1 MNNLEDN
8 LAHSGER
15 EKFIKTTYRSKSWV
29 IKSIE
34 LMMEKLLFDISIGEA
49 PIIPSVST
57 LKRNEDNIVFDY
69 ENGIIRRKNENIKEI
84 NFLKNTKK
92 FAIFLRVL
100 DICHE
105 LLSKNIIATKRD
117 IFYKDVKLFGNQS
130 TVDIVIDELSC
141 LFQIPRSCL
150 NVIASAKGLVAGDL
164 RIYQNNQILLDCSI
178 DSLSNGTLIKSATF
192 QYLLSNRIFQKLGAC
207 ILITGKGYPDIVTR
221 QLVKILSNLQ
231 KKIPI
236 LGFFDN
242 DPYGIEI
249 LSVYKFGSLVNNL
262 NGIEILSVYKFG
274 SLSLSFDN
282 ENLAAP
288 NLRWIGLH
296 CNDRARF
303 NISEDTLLTISPDD
317 RKKAS
322 DLLGKNYLPY
332 EWRQISPSSHYR
344 YYHYHIETRGYKK
357 PSTPREF
364 AKSAKKRNSV
374 LSLGSITHLQ
384 HFYAKRNIIIKPKLP
399 KNM

>member
-249 LSVYKFGSLVNNL
+249 LSVYKFGSL
-262 NGIEILSVYKFG
+262 
-274 SLSLSFDN
+274 
-282 ENLAAP
+282 
-288 NLRWIGLH
+288 
-296 CNDRARF
+296 
-303 NISEDTLLTISPDD
+303 DTLLTISPDD

-322 DLLGKNYLPY
+322 DLLGKNYLPNEILEILHTCKKAEIQCLCDKDDDDLLNY
-332 EWRQISPSSHYR
+332 LTSKIKHPISW
-344 YYHYHIETRGYKK
+344 
-357 PSTPREF
+357 
-364 AKSAKKRNSV
+364 
-374 LSLGSITHLQ
+374 L
-384 HFYAKRNIIIKPKLP
+384 
-399 KNM
+399 